1 LDVVE
6 RKLESTE
13 EMVRDQELSR
23 LNEISKQKLILMT
36 QIIQDAFKETSI
48 QGKLIVTVSHWF
60 QSFTILA

>member
-1 LDVVE
+1 MDVVE